1 MKHSKIKMKQEKETE
16 EKERTE
22 TELEKT
28 QNTCYTQTKTEG
40 ETEFKFSIWGNFSL
54 GLFAAGTRTD
64 GVKQEIDRKRET
76 CYVEWRKKALRF
88 KGQKKIY
95 IYIYI

>member
-28 QNTCYTQTKTEG
+28 QNTCFQFGVISVLGYLR
-40 ETEFKFSIWGNFSL
+40 L
-54 GLFAAGTRTD
+54 GLGLM
-64 GVKQEIDRKRET
+64 VWSKRLIENERP
-76 CYVEWRKKALRF
+76 VMLNGGRRRGLRF
-88 KGQKKIY
+88 KGQKIKKMSAI
-95 IYIYI
+95 

>member
-28 QNTCYTQTKTEG
+28 QNTCFQFG
-40 ETEFKFSIWGNFSL
+40 VISVWGYLRL
-54 GLFAAGTRTD
+54 GLGLM
-64 GVKQEIDRKRET
+64 V
-76 CYVEWRKKALRF
+76 
-88 KGQKKIY
+88 
-95 IYIYI
+95 